1 MKKFA
6 TVSLVLSMV
15 ATMLV
20 GCGECYEKMQT
31 KKDQVQVTCVPEV
44 LTLQGST
51 VEADITVSFPEMFF
65 NEETILKI
73 TPVFVYGNEEIACA
87 PKYVQGEDV
96 VGNYTA
102 ISRFEGGSYTQHI
115 SFPFDRA
122 VVGTLELRV
131 EAKCFDECK
140 ETPDFTPWATIA
152 AAKGIR
158 AVQTLA
164 KGVGAASVATAPTVS
179 QEGTAVAPVEG
190 EEVVAAPAVEEI
202 EVVEGKVATANHG
215 HYTLSEANF
224 ERSSVKSAE
233 AEIKYLIN
241 SSNVRKNQLTA
252 EQIALFKEFVAANSA
267 AERTTLGNVYA
278 SGYASPDG
286 PEKFNNKLS
295 EQRSKTGAKAMQKQ
309 LKDVKGVNYE
319 IASYGEDWD
328 GFKTLVENSDIE
340 DKDLILNVL
349 QMYSSPVERDQEI
362 KNMSAVFKVLA
373 EEILPQ
379 LRRTRF
385 AVEAT
390 YAGLTDEEIL
400 EAAKKGCDCL
410 DVEHLLHAAT
420 LTNNVAEKIAIYDL
434 AANKYGD
441 ARAYNNLGVCKA
453 VSGDLAGAKAAFE
466 KAEADPAVAG
476 NLAAVSLAMG
486 DLENAKKYLSSA
498 DAEAVRATEG
508 ALALAE
514 GNYQEAKTKL
524 TGYNLAIAE
533 LCDNHIEGAKAAIAD
548 VKGADADYV
557 RAIIANRE
565 GDTEKAVAYLK
576 SAVAAKPELK
586 AQAQNDI
593 EFYELLETVEF

>member
-1 MKKFA
+1 MKRFV

-20 GCGECYEKMQT
+20 GCGECYEKMQ
-31 KKDQVQVTCVPEV
+31 KKQDQIQVTCTPEV
-44 LTLQGST
+44 LTLKGST
-51 VEADITVSFPEMFF
+51 VEADLTVSFPEMFF

-73 TPVFVYGNEEIACA
+73 TPVFVYGTEEIACA
-87 PKYVQGEDV
+87 PKYLQGEDV

-115 SFPFDRA
+115 SFPFNKA
-122 VVGTLELRV
+122 VVGTLELRI

-140 ETPDFTPWATIA
+140 ETPDFAPWATIA
-152 AAKGIR
+152 AAKGIS
-158 AVQTLA
+158 AVQSLA
-164 KGVGAASVATAPTVS
+164 QGVGAASAVS
-179 QEGTAVAPVEG
+179 QNAPVVE
-190 EEVVAAPAVEEI
+190 EAEVEVVD
-202 EVVEGKVATANHG
+202 GKVATANNG
-215 HYTLSEANF
+215 NYAVSEANF

-252 EQIALFKEFVAANSA
+252 EQISLFKEFVAANSV
-267 AERTTLGNVYA
+267 AERTTLGSVYA

-295 EQRSKTGAKAMQKQ
+295 EQRSKTGAKAIKKQ
-309 LKDVKGVNYE
+309 LKDVKGLNYE

-362 KNMSAVFKVLA
+362 QNMSAVFKVLA

-400 EAAKKGCDCL
+400 AAAKKGCDCL

-420 LTNNVAEKIAIYDL
+420 LTNNVAEKIAIYEL

-441 ARAYNNLGVCKA
+441 ARAYNNLGVYKA

-466 KAEADPAVAG
+466 KAEAEPAVAG

-486 DLENAKKYLSSA
+486 DLETAKKYLAGA
-498 DAEAVRATEG
+498 DAEAVKATEG

-533 LCDNHIEGAKAAIAD
+533 LCDNNIEAAKAAIAN

-565 GDTEKAVAYLK
+565 GDADKAAAYLK

-593 EFYELLETVEF
+593 EFYELLQTVEL

>member
-1 MKKFA
+1 MKRLA

-20 GCGECYEKMQT
+20 GCGECYEKMQ
-31 KKDQVQVTCVPEV
+31 KKQDQVQVTCVPEV
-44 LTLQGST
+44 LTLKGST
-51 VEADITVSFPEMFF
+51 VEADITVTFPEMFF
-65 NEETILKI
+65 DEETILKI
-73 TPVFVYGNEEIACA
+73 TPVFVYGSEEVVCA

-115 SFPFDRA
+115 SFPFDKA

-131 EAKCFDECK
+131 EAKCFDECR
-140 ETPDFTPWATIA
+140 EMPDFTPWATIA
-152 AAKGIR
+152 AAKGIN
-158 AVQTLA
+158 AVQSLA
-164 KGVGAASVATAPTVS
+164 KGVGATAPAAAP
-179 QEGTAVAPVEG
+179 EAAPVEQ
-190 EEVVAAPAVEEI
+190 V
-202 EVVEGKVATANHG
+202 EVVEGKVATAAHG
-215 HYTLSEANF
+215 HYTLAEANF

-233 AEIKYLIN
+233 AEIKYQIN
-241 SSNVRKNQLTA
+241 SSKVRKNQLTA
-252 EQIALFKEFVAANSA
+252 EQITLFKEFVAANSA

-286 PEKFNNKLS
+286 PEKFNNRLS

-309 LKDVKGVNYE
+309 LKGVEGLNYE

-420 LTNNVAEKIAIYDL
+420 LTDNVAEKTAIYEK
-434 AANKYGD
+434 AATKYGD
-441 ARAYNNLGVCKA
+441 ARAYNNLGVCYA
-453 VSGDLAGAKAAFE
+453 VAGKLPEAKAAFE
-466 KAEADPAVAG
+466 KAEAEPVVAG
-476 NLAAVSLAMG
+476 NLASVSLAMG
-486 DLENAKKYLSSA
+486 DLENAKKYLAGA
-498 DAEAVRATEG
+498 DAEAVKATEG

-524 TGYNLAIAE
+524 TGYNLAVAE
-533 LCDNHIEGAKAAIAD
+533 LCDNNVEGAKAAIAD

-565 GDTEKAVAYLK
+565 GDADKAAAYLK
-576 SAVAAKPELK
+576 SAIAAKPELK
-586 AQAQNDI
+586 AQAENDI
-593 EFYELLETVEF
+593 EFYELMQVM

>member
-1 MKKFA
+1 MKKLMA
-6 TVSLVLSMV
+6 VSLALV

-20 GCGECYEKMQT
+20 GCGECYEKMQ
-31 KKDQVQVTCVPEV
+31 KKQDLVQVTCTPDV
-44 LTLQGST
+44 LTLKGST
-51 VEADITVSFPEMFF
+51 VEADITVSFPEKFF
-65 NEETILKI
+65 NEETILKV
-73 TPVFVYGNEEIACA
+73 TPVFVYGDQEVVCT
-87 PKYVQGEDV
+87 PKYIQGEDV
-96 VGNYTA
+96 VGNYTV
-102 ISRFEGGSYTQHI
+102 INRLEGGSYTQHI
-115 SFPFDRA
+115 SFPFDKA

-131 EAKCFDECK
+131 EAKCFDDCK
-140 ETPDFTPWATIA
+140 ETADFTPWATIA
-152 AAKGIR
+152 AAKGIS
-158 AVQTLA
+158 AVQSLA
-164 KGVGAASVATAPTVS
+164 KGVGAAPAA
-179 QEGTAVAPVEG
+179 AA
-190 EEVVAAPAVEEI
+190 EEAQLVD
-202 EVVEGKVATANHG
+202 GKVTTANNG
-215 HYTLSEANF
+215 HYTLSEGNF

-252 EQIALFKEFVAANSA
+252 EQVALFKEFVATNST

-278 SGYASPDG
+278 AGYASPDG

-295 EQRSKTGAKAMQKQ
+295 EQRSKTGAKAIQKQ
-309 LKDVKGVNYE
+309 LKGVEGLNYE

-328 GFKTLVENSDIE
+328 GFKTLVENSNIE

-362 KNMSAVFKVLA
+362 QNMSAVFKVLA

-385 AVEAT
+385 TVDAT

-400 EAAKKGCDCL
+400 AAAKKGCDCL

-420 LTNNVAEKIAIYDL
+420 LTNCPVEKVAIYEL

-441 ARAYNNLGVCKA
+441 ARAYNNLGVYKA
-453 VSGDLAGAKAAFE
+453 VTGDLKGAKAAFE
-466 KAEADPAVAG
+466 KAEAEPAVAG

-486 DLENAKKYLSSA
+486 DLEAAKSYLKGA
-498 DAEAVRATEG
+498 DAEAVKATEG

-514 GNYQEAKTKL
+514 GNYQEAKAKL
-524 TGYNLAIAE
+524 NGYNLAVAE
-533 LCDNHIEGAKAAIAD
+533 LCDNNVEGAKAAIAE
-548 VKGADADYV
+548 VKGAEADYV

-565 GDTEKAVAYLK
+565 GDADKALAYLK

-593 EFYELLETVEF
+593 EFYELLQTSEL

>member
-1 MKKFA
+1 MKRLA

-20 GCGECYEKMQT
+20 GCGECYEKMQ
-31 KKDQVQVTCVPEV
+31 KKQDLVQVTCVPEV
-44 LTLQGST
+44 LTLKGST
-51 VEADITVSFPEMFF
+51 VEADITVTFPEMFF
-65 NEETILKI
+65 DEETILKI
-73 TPVFVYGNEEIACA
+73 TPVFVYGTEEIVCA

-115 SFPFDRA
+115 SFPFEKG
-122 VVGTLELRV
+122 VVGALELRV
-131 EAKCFDECK
+131 EAKCFDDCK

-152 AAKGIR
+152 VAKGVS
-158 AVQTLA
+158 AVQSLA
-164 KGVGAASVATAPTVS
+164 QGVGAAPTA
-179 QEGTAVAPVEG
+179 A
-190 EEVVAAPAVEEI
+190 EELAI
-202 EVVEGKVATANHG
+202 VEGKVSTANNG
-215 HYTLSEANF
+215 NYVMSEGNF

-233 AEIKYLIN
+233 AEIKYQIN
-241 SSNVRKNQLTA
+241 SSSVRKNQLTA
-252 EQIALFKEFVAANSA
+252 EQITLFKEFVTANSTA
-267 AERTTLGNVYA
+267 DRTTLGNVYA

-286 PEKFNNKLS
+286 PEKFNNRLS

-309 LKDVKGVNYE
+309 LKGVEGLHYE

-362 KNMSAVFKVLA
+362 QNMSAVFKVLA

-400 EAAKKGCDCL
+400 AAAKKGCDCL
-410 DVEHLLHAAT
+410 DAEHLIHAAT
-420 LTNNVAEKIAIYDL
+420 LTANIDEKIAIYEL

-441 ARAYNNLGVCKA
+441 TRAYNNLGVCYA
-453 VSGDLAGAKAAFE
+453 VSGKLAEAKAAFA
-466 KAEADPAVAG
+466 KAEAEPAVAG

-486 DLENAKKYLSSA
+486 DLEEAKKYIASA
-498 DAEAVRATEG
+498 DSEAVKATEG
-508 ALALAE
+508 AIALAE

-524 TGYNLAIAE
+524 TGYNLAVAE
-533 LCDNHIEGAKAAIAD
+533 LCDNNVEGAKAAIAE

-565 GDTEKAVAYLK
+565 GDADRALAYLK
-576 SAVAAKPELK
+576 SAIAAKPELK
-586 AQAQNDI
+586 AQAENDI
-593 EFYELLETVEF
+593 EFYELLQTPETI

>member
-1 MKKFA
+1 MKRFA
-6 TVSLVLSMV
+6 TVSLALSMV
-15 ATMLV
+15 AMLV
-20 GCGECYEKMQT
+20 GCSECYEKMQ
-31 KKDQVQVTCVPEV
+31 KNQDLVQVTCTPDV
-44 LTLQGST
+44 LTLKGST
-51 VEADITVSFPEMFF
+51 VEADITVSFPEKFF
-65 NEETILKI
+65 DKEAILKI

-102 ISRFEGGSYTQHI
+102 INRLEGGSFTQHV
-115 SFPFDRA
+115 SFEFDKA

-131 EAKCFDECK
+131 EAKCFDDCK

-152 AAKGIR
+152 
-158 AVQTLA
+158 VA
-164 KGVGAASVATAPTVS
+164 KGVS
-179 QEGTAVAPVEG
+179 AVQSYA
-190 EEVVAAPAVEEI
+190 EVVGNEAAEYTTL
-202 EVVEGKVATANHG
+202 EG
-215 HYTLSEANF
+215 NF

-252 EQIALFKEFVAANSA
+252 EQVTLFKEFVAANSTA
-267 AERTTLGNVYA
+267 DRTTLGNVYA
-278 SGYASPDG
+278 AGYASPDG

-295 EQRSKTGAKAMQKQ
+295 EQRSKTGAKAIKKQ
-309 LKDVKGVNYE
+309 LKGIEGLNYE

-328 GFKTLVENSDIE
+328 GFKTLVENSNIE

-349 QMYSSPVERDQEI
+349 QMYSSPIERDQEI
-362 KNMSAVFKVLA
+362 QNMSAVFKVLA

-385 AVEAT
+385 TVDAT

-410 DVEHLLHAAT
+410 DAEHLLHAAT
-420 LTNNVAEKIAIYDL
+420 LTDVVAEKIAIYEL

-441 ARAYNNLGVCKA
+441 SRAYNNLGVYKA
-453 VSGDLAGAKAAFE
+453 EAGDYAGAKAAFE
-466 KAEADPAVAG
+466 KAEAQPAVAG
-476 NLAAVSLAMG
+476 NLATVSFAMG
-486 DLENAKKYLSSA
+486 DIEGAKNYLKGA
-498 DAEAVRATEG
+498 DAEAVKATTG
-508 ALALAE
+508 AVALAE
-514 GNYQEAKTKL
+514 GNYQEAKANL
-524 TGYNLAIAE
+524 NGYNLAVAE
-533 LCDNHIEGAKAAIAD
+533 LCDNNVEGAKAAIAE

-565 GDTEKAVAYLK
+565 GDADKALAYLK
-576 SAVAAKPELK
+576 SAVAAKAELK

-593 EFYELLETVEF
+593 EFYELLQTSEI

>member
-1 MKKFA
+1 MKRLA
-6 TVSLVLSMV
+6 TVGLVLSMV

-20 GCGECYEKMQT
+20 GCGECYDNMQ
-31 KKDQVQVTCVPEV
+31 KKQDQIQVTCVPEV
-44 LTLQGST
+44 LTLKGST
-51 VEADITVSFPEMFF
+51 VEADLTVSFPEMYF
-65 NEETILKI
+65 NAETVLRI
-73 TPVFVYGNEEIACA
+73 TPVFVYGDQEIACA

-115 SFPFDRA
+115 SFPFDKPA
-122 VVGTLELRV
+122 KGVLELRI

-140 ETPDFTPWATIA
+140 ETADFAPWATIA
-152 AAKGIR
+152 AAKGVS

-164 KGVGAASVATAPTVS
+164 TGVGVAAAAAATAPVDTQKALEEAIATNDTQA
-179 QEGTAVAPVEG
+179 QET
-190 EEVVAAPAVEEI
+190 I
-202 EVVEGKVATANHG
+202 EVKEGKVETANHG
-215 HYTLSEANF
+215 SYVLSENNF
-224 ERSSVKSAE
+224 ERASVTKAE

-241 SSNVRKNQLTA
+241 SSNVRKNQLSQ
-252 EQIALFKEFVAANSA
+252 EQIALFKEFVKANST

-295 EQRSKTGAKAMQKQ
+295 EQRSKTGAKAMKGQ
-309 LKDVKGVNYE
+309 LKGIEGVNYE

-349 QMYSSPVERDQEI
+349 QMYSSSIERDQEI

-400 EAAKKGCDCL
+400 AAAKGGCTKL
-410 DVEHLLHAAT
+410 DVEHMLHAAT
-420 LTNNVAEKIAIYDL
+420 LTNNTAEKIAIYAM
-434 AANKYGD
+434 AANTYGD
-441 ARAYNNLGVCKA
+441 ARAFNNLGVC
-453 VSGDLAGAKAAFE
+453 LAANGNLEAASAAFE
-466 KAEADPAVAG
+466 KAQSLPEVAG
-476 NLAAVSLAMG
+476 NIATVSLAKG
-486 DLENAKKYLSSA
+486 DLETAKKYAASA
-498 DAEAVRATEG
+498 NEEAVKATEG
-508 ALALAE
+508 AIALAE
-514 GNYQEAKTKL
+514 GNYQEAKAKL

-533 LCDNHIEGAKAAIAD
+533 LCDNNIEAAKAAIAE

-565 GDTEKAVAYLK
+565 GDAEKAAAYLK

-586 AQAQNDI
+586 ERAQNDI
-593 EFYELLETVEF
+593 EFDELLESVEL

>member
-1 MKKFA
+1 MKRLA

-20 GCGECYEKMQT
+20 GCGECYEKMQ
-31 KKDQVQVTCVPEV
+31 KKQDQVQVTCVPEV
-44 LTLQGST
+44 LTLKGST
-51 VEADITVSFPEMFF
+51 VEADITVTFPEMFF
-65 NEETILKI
+65 DEETILKI
-73 TPVFVYGNEEIACA
+73 TPVFVYGSEEVVCA

-115 SFPFDRA
+115 SFPFDKA

-131 EAKCFDECK
+131 EAKCFDECR
-140 ETPDFTPWATIA
+140 EMPDFTPWATIA
-152 AAKGIR
+152 AAKGIN
-158 AVQTLA
+158 AVQSLA
-164 KGVGAASVATAPTVS
+164 KGVGATAPAAAP
-179 QEGTAVAPVEG
+179 EAAPVEQ
-190 EEVVAAPAVEEI
+190 V
-202 EVVEGKVATANHG
+202 EVVEGKVATAAHG
-215 HYTLSEANF
+215 HYTLAEANF

-233 AEIKYLIN
+233 AEIKYQIN

-252 EQIALFKEFVAANSA
+252 EQITLFKEFVAANSA

-286 PEKFNNKLS
+286 PEKFNNRLS

-309 LKDVKGVNYE
+309 LKGVEGLNYE

-420 LTNNVAEKIAIYDL
+420 LTDNVAEKTAIYEK
-434 AANKYGD
+434 AATKYGD
-441 ARAYNNLGVCKA
+441 ARAYNNLGVCYA
-453 VSGDLAGAKAAFE
+453 VAGKLPEAKAAFE
-466 KAEADPAVAG
+466 KAEAEPAVAG

-486 DLENAKKYLSSA
+486 DLENAKKYLAGA
-498 DAEAVRATEG
+498 DAEAVKATEG

-524 TGYNLAIAE
+524 TGYNLAVAE
-533 LCDNHIEGAKAAIAD
+533 LCDNNVEGAKAAIAD

-565 GDTEKAVAYLK
+565 GDADKAAAYLK
-576 SAVAAKPELK
+576 SAIAAKPELK
-586 AQAQNDI
+586 AQAENDI
-593 EFYELLETVEF
+593 EFYELMQTM